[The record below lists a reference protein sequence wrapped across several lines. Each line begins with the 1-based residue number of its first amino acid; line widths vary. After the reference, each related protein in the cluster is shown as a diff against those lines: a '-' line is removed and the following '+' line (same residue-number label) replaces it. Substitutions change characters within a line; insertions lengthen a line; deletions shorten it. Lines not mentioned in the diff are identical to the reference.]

1 MYCSTHCLAKMLPL
15 KLHREIE
22 EKYLLA
28 TLHNIGKNYYKNFH
42 LRGSKRR
49 DLELSQTPCY
59 LQT

>member
-1 MYCSTHCLAKMLPL
+1 MLPL

-22 EKYLLA
+22 EKYLVV
-28 TLHNIGKNYYKNFH
+28 TLHNIEKMPIKNFH
-42 LRGSKRR
+42 LRGRKRR